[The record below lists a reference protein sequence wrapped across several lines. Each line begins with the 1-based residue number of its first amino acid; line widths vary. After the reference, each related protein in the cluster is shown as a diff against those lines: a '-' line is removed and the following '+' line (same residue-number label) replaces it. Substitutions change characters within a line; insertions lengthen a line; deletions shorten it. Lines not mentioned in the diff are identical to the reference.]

1 MLIFAQNK
9 GHGINQK
16 LVDKKEKK
24 TVDGSQKVSK
34 YDFLEGAGEK
44 DKEDRGGSYTS
55 LNIVNSGN
63 SLQMLK
69 LIIKQK
75 RKIKVNPNIGNK

>member
-34 YDFLEGAGEK
+34 YDFLEGAGER
-44 DKEDRGGSYTS
+44 DKEDRGGRWG
-55 LNIVNSGN
+55 VGREKEQNST
-63 SLQMLK
+63 
-69 LIIKQK
+69 IE
-75 RKIKVNPNIGNK
+75 PE

>member
-34 YDFLEGAGEK
+34 YDFLEGAGEM

-63 SLQMLK
+63 SLQML
-69 LIIKQK
+69 
-75 RKIKVNPNIGNK
+75 NPWP